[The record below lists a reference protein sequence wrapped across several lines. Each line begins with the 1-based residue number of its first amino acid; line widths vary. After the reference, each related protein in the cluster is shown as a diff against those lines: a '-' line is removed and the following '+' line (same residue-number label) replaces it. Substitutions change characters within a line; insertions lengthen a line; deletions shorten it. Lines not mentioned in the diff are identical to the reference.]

1 MANGLLSNPDPM
13 TGLKR
18 REHCDFESEKM
29 LSDSETD
36 ISFVF
41 IDIDEFKRINDILG
55 HETGDEIIKE
65 IAANLNGI
73 DAKKEVY
80 RYGGEEYFVVLP
92 GMAKEDAFLTMENTR
107 RNIKGDNCVKNSVT
121 VSMGIATYPE
131 DGTNWIE
138 IRRKADGA
146 MYRAKTSGKNKIC
159 LAKEEKLI
167 TKTVHYTV
175 EQLQK
180 LKEVSGEQSIGEAA
194 LMREALDDLLKKY
207 NAKKDAAH

>member
-80 RYGGEEYFVVLP
+80 RYGGEEYLIVLP
-92 GMAKEDAFLTMENTR
+92 GIPKEDAFLMMEDIR
-107 RNIKGDNCVKNSVT
+107 KNIKGENCVKTSANRIRDLTLLELGQRKVLT
-121 VSMGIATYPE
+121 VQSMIMKP
-131 DGTNWIE
+131 
-138 IRRKADGA
+138 
-146 MYRAKTSGKNKIC
+146 M
-159 LAKEEKLI
+159 EEKSKVNTAI
-167 TKTVHYTV
+167 I
-175 EQLQK
+175 QF
-180 LKEVSGEQSIGEAA
+180 
-194 LMREALDDLLKKY
+194 
-207 NAKKDAAH
+207 